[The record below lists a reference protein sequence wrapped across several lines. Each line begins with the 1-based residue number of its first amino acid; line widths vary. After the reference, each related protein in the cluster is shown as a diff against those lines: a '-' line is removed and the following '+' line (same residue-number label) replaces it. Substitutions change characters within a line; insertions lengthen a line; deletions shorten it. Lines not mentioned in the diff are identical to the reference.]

1 MKKYKLKTN
10 SKYNGIVKFLACLLT
25 ILFVLGIPALLVYSI
40 IYHNFIY
47 FILWIPCDL
56 VNLFI
61 VWGLDN
67 ALTRINLLENI
78 LSRKINL
85 SEEDYII
92 EITGKESKEKQSE

>member
-25 ILFVLGIPALLVYSI
+25 ILFMLGIPALLVYSI
-40 IYHNFIY
+40 IYHNFIH
-47 FILWIPCDL
+47 FILWIPCGL